1 MNTERDLSKRLLKLF
16 PVKMLKEH
24 YKTEHVSDE
33 LFDEVLNNNI
43 KAVIDA
49 FAYVNLEHTKQHI
62 YVFDLATAVNGQNLN
77 LPAFPIPILNQ
88 STTINETSIV
98 FSPVVDFRVI
108 LANPFEEVILKFHQ
122 PFKIVL
128 KNRHLVFYTTILEK
142 NMNSHFADNRRVLNV
157 EKVNDESF
165 IIQQVCNHFA
175 HLNPTACDLNTGIK
189 HLWNADFVDSKYA
202 KWKKDRSTTTE
213 TMDENYTLKS
223 QYPDVYQ
230 NLITSPLKK
239 MIFKYILQDELLPD
253 HFTIDPAVG
262 QISIP
267 LFPKTSNQNQNVVTQ
282 ILSNN

>member
-1 MNTERDLSKRLLKLF
+1 
-16 PVKMLKEH
+16 MLKEH
-24 YKTEHVSDE
+24 YNSEHVSDE

-43 KAVIDA
+43 KAVIDT

-62 YVFDLATAVNGQNLN
+62 YIFDLATAVNGQNLN
-77 LPAFPIPILNQ
+77 LAAFPLTIINQ
-88 STTINETSIV
+88 TITNNETSIV
-98 FSPVVDFRVI
+98 ISPVVDFKVI

-122 PFKIVL
+122 PFKIAL
-128 KNRHLVFYTTILEK
+128 KNRHLIFFTTILEK
-142 NMNSHFADNRRVLNV
+142 NMNSHFDENRRVLNV

-165 IIQQVCNHFA
+165 IIQQVCKHFA
-175 HLNPTACDLNTGIK
+175 HLNPTPCDLNRGIK
-189 HLWNADFVDSKYA
+189 HLWNENFVDSKYA

-230 NLITSPLKK
+230 NLIQSPLKK

-253 HFTIDPAVG
+253 HFTIDPSVG

>member
-24 YKTEHVSDE
+24 YNTENVSE
-33 LFDEVLNNNI
+33 HLFDEVLNNNT

-49 FAYVNLEHTKQHI
+49 FVYVKLEHTKQHI
-62 YVFDLATAVNGQNLN
+62 YVFDLATAVNIQNLN
-77 LPAFPIPILNQ
+77 LPAFPLTILNE
-88 STTINETSIV
+88 STANNETSIV
-98 FSPVVDFRVI
+98 ISPVVDFRVI
-108 LANPFEEVILKFHQ
+108 LSNPFEEVILKFHQ

-142 NMNSHFADNRRVLNV
+142 NMNSYFADDRRVINV
-157 EKVNDESF
+157 EKVNEENF
-165 IIQQVCNHFA
+165 IIDQVCNHFN
-175 HLNPTACDLNTGIK
+175 HLNPTVCDLNRGIK
-189 HLWNADFVDSKYA
+189 HLWNNDIVDSKYA
-202 KWKKDRSTTTE
+202 KWKKDCSTTTE
-213 TMDENYTLKS
+213 TMDESYTLKR

-239 MIFKYILQDELLPD
+239 MIFKYIRNDELLPD
-253 HFTIDPAVG
+253 HFTIDPTVG

-267 LFPKTSNQNQNVVTQ
+267 LFPKNSNQNKNVVTE